1 MTLKVFVNTRSIRAE
16 TSALLDCGATENF
29 VHIDY
34 ARRKRLPIK
43 VLATPRK
50 IINVD
55 GTANAQG
62 DIKFYTDLQVQQG
75 KRRVLLRFFLTDI
88 GDRDF
93 ILGYPWFAAIQPN
106 IDWARGWIAS
116 EQLPVIFRTKDSRQL
131 RLVPRQINVPR
142 QPPHQTTHLA
152 FVTYPSSVRTP
163 KQTLASQ
170 LAEQHQSKQ
179 KPSLPEEYQRHAKV
193 FSEQE
198 AQRFPGPRIWDH
210 AIELKKDA
218 PATIPGRVYALTQSE
233 QKALQEFL
241 AEHLKKGYIRP
252 SKSPYASPFF
262 FIKKKDGKLRPVQ
275 DYRRVN
281 EWTIRN
287 RYPLPL
293 IPELI
298 NCVKGSVL
306 FSKFDVRW
314 GYNNVRIKSGDEW
327 KAAFIT
333 NEGLFE
339 PRVMFFGLTN
349 SPATFQTMMN
359 AIFAQELREGWV
371 TIYMDDILIHTAD
384 DLPLHRK
391 RVHQILDKL
400 QHHDLYL
407 KPEKCLFEKREME
420 FLGVVLQNGQ
430 IRMDDAKL
438 KGVADWPTPRSVK
451 DVRAFLG
458 FTGFYRYFVP
468 HYSQIARPLIDL
480 TCKATIFH
488 WGEPQTRAFE
498 TLKSLMCQRPILH
511 QPQYDK
517 PFYLATDAS
526 GYGVGAVLLQ
536 EGEPNPRTKKPTQ
549 HPIAY
554 YSATFTPTERNY
566 DIYERELL
574 AVLKAL
580 KHWRPHLAATEI
592 PVTVLTDHAN
602 LTFWKNPQHVNRRVA
617 RWFAFLQDYN
627 LVIKHVPGK
636 LHAAADML
644 SRPPV
649 QDRGEMDNSNLTL
662 LPPSLFLNTTRT
674 IEGSWTELRQDIVD
688 HQRTHQSLM
697 KKWEQSEKASLQD
710 GIWMVQARIVVP
722 PNEELKRTILHRYHD
737 APTAGH
743 PGRDRTLNAVK
754 RLFWWPDLTG
764 WVTAYV
770 QGCTSCQ
777 QNKPQNHPR
786 RTPQF
791 RIPTMTDILPFQTIG
806 LDLITQLPP
815 SRGADA
821 IQTIVDH
828 GCSRAAIFLPC
839 KTTITGEGV
848 AKLYMEHVYRW
859 FGLPQKIISNRDPRF
874 TSHFARGLTRTLGI
888 QQNVSTAFHPQTDG
902 LTERK
907 NQWVEGYL
915 RHLTAAQQD
924 DWADWLAI
932 ATAVHN
938 HHPNAT
944 TKVSPTE
951 ALLGYQPRLDHQGPP
966 SMNERAEERTR
977 RAYEARETARAAINH
992 WAGQTPSPQFKTG
1005 DRVWLEAKNLTLP
1018 YASIK
1023 LAPRRLGPFSIIK
1036 QVSPVAYQLALPP
1049 SWTIHD
1055 VFHASLLSPF
1065 RHTTQRGQD
1074 FPRPPPEMVEGEAE
1088 FEVEAIKNHRLYGR
1102 QRQLQY
1108 LIGWKGYPSADDTWE
1123 NADQVFAPALM
1134 LGLTVYSVTVRSYS

>member
-34 ARRKRLPIK
+34 ARKKRLPVK

-62 DIKFYTDLQVQQG
+62 DIRYYTDLQVQQG

-106 IDWARGWIAS
+106 IDWARGWIAL

-131 RLVPRQINVPR
+131 LLVPRQVNVPR

-152 FVTYPSSVRTP
+152 FVTHPLNTRSP
-163 KQTLASQ
+163 KQTWASQ
-170 LAEQHQSKQ
+170 LAERHQTKQ
-179 KPSLPEEYQRHAKV
+179 KPSLPEEYKRHAKV
-193 FSEQE
+193 FSERE

-210 AIELKKDA
+210 AIELKKGT

-241 AEHLKKGYIRP
+241 TEHLKKGYIRP

-298 NCVKGSVL
+298 NRVKGSLL
-306 FSKFDVRW
+306 FSKFDVCW
-314 GYNNVRIKSGDEW
+314 GYNNVRIKASNEW

-333 NEGLFE
+333 NEGLFKL
-339 PRVMFFGLTN
+339 RVMFFGLTN

-371 TIYMDDILIHTAD
+371 TIYMDDILVHTAD
-384 DLPLHRK
+384 DLPLHRQ
-391 RVHQILDKL
+391 RVHQILNKL
-400 QHHDLYL
+400 QNHDLYL

-420 FLGVVLQNGQ
+420 FSGVVLQNGQ
-430 IRMDDAKL
+430 IHMDDAKL
-438 KGVADWPTPRSVK
+438 KGVADWPVPRSVK
-451 DVRAFLG
+451 DIRAFLG

-480 TCKATIFH
+480 TCKAAVFH
-488 WGEPQTRAFE
+488 WGAPQTHAFE
-498 TLKSLMCQRPILH
+498 TLKMLMCRRPVLH

-536 EGEPNPRTKKPTQ
+536 EGESNPRTKKPMQ

-602 LTFWKNPQHVNRRVA
+602 LTFWKNPQNVNRRVA

-644 SRPPV
+644 SRPPSAR
-649 QDRGEMDNSNLTL
+649 QRGDGQLQ
-662 LPPSLFLNTTRT
+662 P
-674 IEGSWTELRQDIVD
+674 D
-688 HQRTHQSLM
+688 
-697 KKWEQSEKASLQD
+697 ASSPIFIPKRDLHNRGPLD
-710 GIWMVQARIVVP
+710 GILPKANRSSMQAP
-722 PNEELKRTILHRYHD
+722 KLDEEMGT
-737 APTAGH
+737 
-743 PGRDRTLNAVK
+743 GR
-754 RLFWWPDLTG
+754 
-764 WVTAYV
+764 
-770 QGCTSCQ
+770 
-777 QNKPQNHPR
+777 
-786 RTPQF
+786 
-791 RIPTMTDILPFQTIG
+791 
-806 LDLITQLPP
+806 
-815 SRGADA
+815 
-821 IQTIVDH
+821 
-828 GCSRAAIFLPC
+828 
-839 KTTITGEGV
+839 EGV
-848 AKLYMEHVYRW
+848 ASRW
-859 FGLPQKIISNRDPRF
+859 NLDG
-874 TSHFARGLTRTLGI
+874 ARMNCG
-888 QQNVSTAFHPQTDG
+888 
-902 LTERK
+902 
-907 NQWVEGYL
+907 
-915 RHLTAAQQD
+915 
-924 DWADWLAI
+924 
-932 ATAVHN
+932 
-938 HHPNAT
+938 
-944 TKVSPTE
+944 SP
-951 ALLGYQPRLDHQGPP
+951 
-966 SMNERAEERTR
+966 
-977 RAYEARETARAAINH
+977 
-992 WAGQTPSPQFKTG
+992 
-1005 DRVWLEAKNLTLP
+1005 
-1018 YASIK
+1018 
-1023 LAPRRLGPFSIIK
+1023 
-1036 QVSPVAYQLALPP
+1036 
-1049 SWTIHD
+1049 
-1055 VFHASLLSPF
+1055 
-1065 RHTTQRGQD
+1065 
-1074 FPRPPPEMVEGEAE
+1074 
-1088 FEVEAIKNHRLYGR
+1088 
-1102 QRQLQY
+1102 
-1108 LIGWKGYPSADDTWE
+1108 
-1123 NADQVFAPALM
+1123 
-1134 LGLTVYSVTVRSYS
+1134 